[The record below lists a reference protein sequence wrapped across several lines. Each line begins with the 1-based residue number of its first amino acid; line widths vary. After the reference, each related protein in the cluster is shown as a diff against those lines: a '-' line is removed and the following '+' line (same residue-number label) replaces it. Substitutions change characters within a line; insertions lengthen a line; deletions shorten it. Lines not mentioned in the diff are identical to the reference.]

1 MPHDTRRRNGGE
13 SASRAL
19 RAELAARLRG
29 RSGEIER
36 AILGRVRSVSE
47 AVGDEDP
54 AYADGLRRTI
64 TESLVYC
71 IESVEKGPGWSG
83 PVPPEPARQA
93 RRAARDGV
101 GVDTLLRRYTAG
113 SKVLEEFIMVEG
125 EHVPRPVLV
134 EILRDQ
140 GPQVD
145 RLMGYAAA
153 EHERELGRT
162 RRSSVETFAQRVLRL
177 LTSDEPRG
185 AEEFGYDFDA
195 WHVGLILT
203 GPRAEAAAQLM
214 AERLGYRSL
223 RIERDRETAWAWLG
237 SARRPDVAKLQRSL
251 VDNLPAEI
259 SLAIGEARRGLEG
272 WRLTHREAQ
281 VGLQVML
288 QKPGRFIRA
297 RDVVLLAAI
306 LRDDTLV
313 RSLLDSYLAPLEG
326 RSGEVLRETLR
337 AYLSAG
343 GNAAAAAAGLGVSR
357 HTVQRRIRTI
367 EETIGQLL
375 PDCQAQ
381 LQVAL
386 QLDDLAH

>member
-1 MPHDTRRRNGGE
+1 M
-13 SASRAL
+13 
-19 RAELAARLRG
+19 
-29 RSGEIER
+29 
-36 AILGRVRSVSE
+36 
-47 AVGDEDP
+47 
-54 AYADGLRRTI
+54 
-64 TESLVYC
+64 
-71 IESVEKGPGWSG
+71 
-83 PVPPEPARQA
+83 
-93 RRAARDGV
+93 
-101 GVDTLLRRYTAG
+101 DTLLRRYAAG
-113 SKVLEEFIMVEG
+113 SKVLEEFIMMEA
-125 EHVPRPVLV
+125 EHVPRRLLV

-145 RLMGYAAA
+145 QLMVYAAA

-162 RRSSVETFAQRVLRL
+162 RHSSVETFAQRVLRL
-177 LTSDEPRG
+177 LASDELKG
-185 AEEFGYDFDA
+185 AEDFDYDFDA
-195 WHVGLILT
+195 WHVGLILA
-203 GPRAEAAAQLM
+203 GPRAEVAAQLM

-223 RIERDRETAWAWLG
+223 RIERDPETAWAWLG
-237 SARRPDVAKLQRSL
+237 SPRRPVVAKLQRSL

-259 SLAIGEARRGLEG
+259 SLTIGEARRGLDG

-288 QKPGRFIRA
+288 QKPRRCIRA

-313 RSLLDSYLAPLEG
+313 RSLLDSYLAPLDG

-367 EETIGQLL
+367 EETIGQQL

-386 QLDDLAH
+386 QLDDLAY